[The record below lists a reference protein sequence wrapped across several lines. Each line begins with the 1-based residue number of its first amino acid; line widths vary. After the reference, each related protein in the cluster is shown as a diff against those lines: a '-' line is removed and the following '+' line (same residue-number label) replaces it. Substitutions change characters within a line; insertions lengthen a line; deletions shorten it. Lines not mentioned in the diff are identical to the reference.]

1 MLVDAGHEKKILSF
15 VENVMSSLSMRRY
28 TEECEIEF
36 ASIFNCER
44 VNMILVDRF
53 NKNLFRFK
61 TDYRD
66 PDRVCTES
74 HTMDQGLAGYVA
86 ISCHTL
92 YSDRIADENR
102 YCIEVDDPNSQ
113 KEDQMPAR
121 QIITCPVFAK
131 SDRDDMSGAKEGGAA
146 NSLGNFPRAIIQLIN
161 KKDSDGFQ
169 P

>member
-1 MLVDAGHEKKILSF
+1 MLVDAGHEKKILNF

-28 TEECEIEF
+28 AEECERQF

-53 NKNLFRFK
+53 NKQLFRFK
-61 TDYRD
+61 IDIRD
-66 PDRVCTES
+66 PDRLATES

-92 YSDRIADENR
+92 YSDRVADENR

-113 KEDQMPAR
+113 KE
-121 QIITCPVFAK
+121 
-131 SDRDDMSGAKEGGAA
+131 G
-146 NSLGNFPRAIIQLIN
+146 
-161 KKDSDGFQ
+161 
-169 P
+169 